1 MPWSLQML
9 RRSWANES
17 VNEAEASGGKD
28 HIDLN
33 DYYVYISK
41 SGEFQKQF
49 YPEILDKAAAP
60 VSGKTE
66 FILFLLH
73 SQFHRHRDQKF
84 TFILG
89 WTIP

>member
-1 MPWSLQML
+1 MQWSLQML
-9 RRSWANES
+9 WGSWANES
-17 VNEAEASGGKD
+17 VIEAGASGGKD

-41 SGEFQKQF
+41 SGEFSKQF
-49 YPEILDKAAAP
+49 YPEILAKAAAP
-60 VSGKTE
+60 VSGIKE
-66 FILFLLH
+66 FILLLLH
-73 SQFHRHRDQKF
+73 SQFHRHRDQKL